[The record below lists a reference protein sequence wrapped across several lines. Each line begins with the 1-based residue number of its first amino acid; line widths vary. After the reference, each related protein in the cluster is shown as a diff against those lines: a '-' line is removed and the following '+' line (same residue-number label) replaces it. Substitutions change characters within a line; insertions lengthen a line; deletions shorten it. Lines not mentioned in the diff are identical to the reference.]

1 MIPDQIIYRNN
12 AGAQIEL
19 NEEFNFRYPLQE
31 FEMNVYHEQSP
42 QSKMQQPGEWP
53 KYSYPRYRAFNLKG
67 SILGTDANGYNDAAS
82 DMKEVIQPPYA
93 FYDLR
98 KHGTLFLRFYGDGT
112 VYHMDVQLVTLETPK
127 IANFPSVGDYIINWR
142 GFEPYLRTSSNVVSL
157 RY

>member
-19 NEEFNFRYPLQE
+19 NEEFNFKYPLREFTMQPYQE
-31 FEMNVYHEQSP
+31 SQP

-53 KYSYPRYRAFNLKG
+53 TYSYPRYRTFHLLG
-67 SILGTDANGYNDAAS
+67 SILGNDANGYNAAAG
-82 DMKEVIQPPYA
+82 DLKQVLQPPYG

-112 VYHMDVQLVTLETPK
+112 VYHADVQLVSLETPK
-127 IANFPSVGDYIINWR
+127 EANYPSVGDYTIDWR
-142 GFEPYLRTSSNVVSL
+142 SFEPYLRTSGNVVSL